1 MKSVAVGPD
10 GVVLDL
16 IEMASHLFGCMDAMI
31 KVGDETRDRT
41 FEVDVVL
48 PESVVGVY
56 EQSLIGGAASDRIE
70 GVHRLIIR
78 RMVVPIRHTQRTNKG
93 MPRLGDVSPE
103 WGMPQLK
110 AMISTV
116 LAHMEMS
123 NAGFTHDR
131 RLSVNV
137 GYRVWNP
144 FEVELRSS
152 TDGQCDPV
160 AQGVTRSISVV
171 K

>member
-1 MKSVAVGPD
+1 
-10 GVVLDL
+10 
-16 IEMASHLFGCMDAMI
+16 
-31 KVGDETRDRT
+31 
-41 FEVDVVL
+41 
-48 PESVVGVY
+48 
-56 EQSLIGGAASDRIE
+56 
-70 GVHRLIIR
+70 
-78 RMVVPIRHTQRTNKG
+78 
-93 MPRLGDVSPE
+93 MPRLGDVSPV
-103 WGMPQLK
+103 WGMPELK

-144 FEVELRSS
+144 FEVELRAS
-152 TDGQCDPV
+152 TDGQYDQV
-160 AQGVTRSISVV
+160 AQGVTRSTSVM